1 MIRVSRRS
9 TKEELWLE
17 IERLQQ
23 SQSEAKTAAA
33 LEAATTARLEG
44 ELRHLSERAAFAD
57 ERSKEARGAQEK
69 LEILAALTKE
79 LASCDLEALLEV
91 CGQRIPYL
99 VGARCASVYRLE
111 RDAAGAPAAL
121 RLAYRTH
128 DRELNEVV
136 PMDGGSLMSIAVRE
150 RRLLLIDDLGRF
162 QAEDGEAPPRPHSNH
177 YKTPSCV
184 VAPLLA
190 AGEVEGVLN
199 LADRFDEQTFDRRQ
213 RTLIRHASELLA
225 VALRHARLFGA
236 VEAAAKTD
244 RLTGLLNR
252 EAFTEVLSLEVKRAA
267 RYGNNLALLTCRLG
281 GVRLVNANYGL
292 AAGDQLI
299 AAIGRLLREN
309 IRDVDLVG
317 RTAGAEF
324 GLILPEQQL
333 PGAAVVARR
342 LQRLTEEASIELHG
356 PDGERVLVSPEC
368 RFGVEEFG
376 DHEGPGEFLQASLAR
391 GEEAKAAGFLLGPAA
406 ARSEEPPGA

>member
-9 TKEELWLE
+9 TKDELWQE
-17 IERLQQ
+17 IERLRA
-23 SQSEAKTAAA
+23 SQREAQTKAA
-33 LEAATTARLEG
+33 LESASLASLQAEV
-44 ELRHLSERAAFAD
+44 EHLRERAAFAD

-79 LASCDLEALLEV
+79 LASCDLTTLLEV

-111 RDAAGAPAAL
+111 RDEAGQPLQL
-121 RLAYRTH
+121 RLSYRTH
-128 DRELNEVV
+128 DRELDEVV
-136 PMDGGSLMSIAVRE
+136 PLDSGSLMSIAVQE
-150 RRLLLIDDLGRF
+150 RRLLLIDDLGNF
-162 QAEDGEAPPRPHSNH
+162 AGEGGEAPPRPHSER

-225 VALRHARLFGA
+225 VAMRHARLFGT

-252 EAFTEVLSLEVKRAA
+252 EAFTQTLGLEVKRAA
-267 RYGNNLALLTCRLG
+267 RYGNHLALLTCRLG

-299 AAIGRLLREN
+299 AAVGRILREN
-309 IRDVDLVG
+309 VRDVDLVG

-333 PGAAVVARR
+333 PGASVVARR
-342 LQRLTEEASIELHG
+342 LLRLVEEAAVELHG
-356 PDGERVLVSPEC
+356 PEGERVQVTPQA
-368 RFGVEEFG
+368 RFGVEEFK
-376 DHEGPGEFLQASLAR
+376 DHEGPGELLQQALAR
-391 GEEAKAAGFLLGPAA
+391 GEEAQAEGERLGPAA
-406 ARSEEPPGA
+406 AREE

>member
-1 MIRVSRRS
+1 VIRVSRRS
-9 TKEELWLE
+9 TKEELWQE
-17 IERLQQ
+17 IERLRA
-23 SQSEAKTAAA
+23 SRTEAQTTAA
-33 LEAATTARLEG
+33 LEAAGRASLAAEV
-44 ELRHLSERAAFAD
+44 EHLRERAAFAD

-79 LASCDLEALLEV
+79 LASCDVAALLEV

-111 RDAAGAPAAL
+111 RDEAGEPQSL
-121 RLAYRTH
+121 RLSYRTH
-128 DRELNEVV
+128 DRELDELV
-136 PMDGGSLMSIAVRE
+136 PMDSGSLMSIAVRE
-150 RRLLLIDDLGRF
+150 RRLLLIDDLGNF
-162 QAEDGEAPPRPHSNH
+162 QAEDGEAPARPHSEL

-252 EAFTEVLSLEVKRAA
+252 EAFTQTLSLEVKRAA
-267 RYGNNLALLTCRLG
+267 RYGNDLALLTCRLG

-299 AAIGRLLREN
+299 AAVGRILREN
-309 IRDVDLVG
+309 VRDVDMVG

-324 GLILPEQQL
+324 GLILPEQKL

-342 LQRLTEEASIELHG
+342 LLSLVGEASIELHG
-356 PDGERVLVSPEC
+356 PDGERVQVSPQG
-368 RFGVEEFG
+368 RFGIEEFK
-376 DHEGPGEFLQASLAR
+376 DHEGAGELLQQALAR
-391 GEEAKAAGFLLGPAA
+391 GEEALAEGERLGPAE
-406 ARSEEPPGA
+406 AREAPSS

>member
-9 TKEELWLE
+9 TKEELWSE
-17 IERLQQ
+17 VERLRQARD
-23 SQSEAKTAAA
+23 EAQTAAA
-33 LEAATTARLEG
+33 LDAASVARLEA
-44 ELRHLSERAAFAD
+44 EVRQLTDRADFAD
-57 ERSKEARGAQEK
+57 ERSREARGAQEK

-111 RDAAGAPAAL
+111 RDADGRPAEL

-128 DRELNEVV
+128 DRELDEVV
-136 PMDGGSLMSIAVRE
+136 AVGEGSLMSIAVRE
-150 RRLLLIDDLGRF
+150 RRLLLIDDLGHY
-162 QAEDGEAPPRPHSNH
+162 QAEDGEAPPRPHSKQ

-225 VALRHARLFGA
+225 VAFRHDRLFGA

-252 EAFTEVLSLEVKRAA
+252 DAFTEVLDLEVKRAA
-267 RYGNNLALLTCRLG
+267 RYEHPLALLTCSLS

-292 AAGDQLI
+292 AAGDQLL
-299 AAIGRLLREN
+299 AAIGRILRGN

-317 RTAGAEF
+317 RVAGAEF
-324 GLILPEQQL
+324 GLILPEQHL
-333 PGAAVVARR
+333 PGASVVARR
-342 LQRLTEEASIELHG
+342 LLTLVSEARIELHG
-356 PDGERVLVSPEC
+356 PAGERVTVSPEC
-368 RFGVEEFG
+368 SFGVAEFA
-376 DHEGPGEFLQASLAR
+376 GEAGAGELLQSAFRIA
-391 GEEAKAAGFLLGPAA
+391 EEARSEGHLLGPAA
-406 ARSEEPPGA
+406 ARAPGPDSA

>member
-1 MIRVSRRS
+1 VIRVSRRS
-9 TKEELWLE
+9 TKEELWHE
-17 IERLQQ
+17 IERLRLR
-23 SQSEAKTAAA
+23 QSEAQTSAA
-33 LEAATTARLEG
+33 LETATLASLEA
-44 ELRHLSERAAFAD
+44 EVQHLRERAAFAD

-79 LASCDLEALLEV
+79 LASCDLPALLEV

-99 VGARCASVYRLE
+99 VGARCASVYRLV
-111 RDAAGAPAAL
+111 RDEAGEPQSL
-121 RLAYRTH
+121 RLSYRTH
-128 DRELNEVV
+128 DRELDENV
-136 PMDGGSLMSIAVRE
+136 PMDSGSLMSIAVRE
-150 RRLLLIDDLGRF
+150 RRLLLIDDLGNF
-162 QAEDGEAPPRPHSNH
+162 QAEHGEAPLRPHSEL

-252 EAFTEVLSLEVKRAA
+252 EAFTQTLSLEVKRAA
-267 RYGNNLALLTCRLG
+267 RYGNDLAVVTCRLG

-299 AAIGRLLREN
+299 AAIGRIMREN

-324 GLILPEQQL
+324 GVILPEQKL

-342 LQRLTEEASIELHG
+342 LLRLVEEASVELHG
-356 PDGERVLVSPEC
+356 PEGERVRVSPQC
-368 RFGVEEFG
+368 RFGVEHFA
-376 DHEGPGEFLQASLAR
+376 DHEGPGDLLQQALAR
-391 GEEAKAAGFLLGPAA
+391 GEEALAEGQRLGPAA
-406 ARSEEPPGA
+406 ARQEPAT